1 MILQRVARLAG
12 LSNTTSFFVGSWGS
26 EADEVPFYRRRAEKD
41 NYHARD
47 FSYLGQAYFFL
58 FQCQVILYH
67 LN

>member
-1 MILQRVARLAG
+1 MILQRVARLTG

-47 FSYLGQAYFFL
+47 FS
-58 FQCQVILYH
+58 
-67 LN
+67 